1 MSLISK
7 VPLSA
12 ISVVNNVISLACCS
26 VSSCKQ
32 RSEEKGKSSFEY

>member
-12 ISVVNNVISLACCS
+12 LSVVNNVIRLAWCS

-32 RSEEKGKSSFEY
+32 HSEGKGKYSFEY